1 MLDVT
6 RRDDDLLFV
15 ELVNRQLRERLE
27 LLLCLILT
35 IKREWHHVDKYE
47 LRKKLLENLFDRNG
61 QTSGNGINLVSDILV
76 YNNLGRHVRDA
87 EGFPFITDIWNK
99 FK

>member
-47 LRKKLLENLFDRNG
+47 LRKKLLENLFDRNY
-61 QTSGNGINLVSDILV
+61 QKV
-76 YNNLGRHVRDA
+76 YGYNTP
-87 EGFPFITDIWNK
+87 GFGAFLTIQYSPENK
-99 FK
+99 

>member
-61 QTSGNGINLVSDILV
+61 QTSGNEISAYLVSNILV
-76 YNNLGRHVRDA
+76 YKVLLLRFANLKNLA
-87 EGFPFITDIWNK
+87 PKKILK
-99 FK
+99 